1 MPVWVKG
8 TNIIFFVDKAD
19 ISVDRWKDVMYG
31 RIVVSYR
38 PEKSEPNCIRLTVGG
53 DRVNYHE
60 DWGTPTTD
68 ILTIKLFLNR
78 TISTPGVRFITFNV
92 KYFYLM
98 IHMEQYE
105 YMQLKLANLP
115 KDVIKKYNLRERVTK
130 NGYVYLKISQGV

>member
-1 MPVWVKG
+1 MEYLHLIGNPKYRALWIKSYGNELGRLAQGMPVWVKG

-60 DWGTPTTD
+60 D
-68 ILTIKLFLNR
+68 
-78 TISTPGVRFITFNV
+78 
-92 KYFYLM
+92 
-98 IHMEQYE
+98 
-105 YMQLKLANLP
+105 
-115 KDVIKKYNLRERVTK
+115 
-130 NGYVYLKISQGV
+130 